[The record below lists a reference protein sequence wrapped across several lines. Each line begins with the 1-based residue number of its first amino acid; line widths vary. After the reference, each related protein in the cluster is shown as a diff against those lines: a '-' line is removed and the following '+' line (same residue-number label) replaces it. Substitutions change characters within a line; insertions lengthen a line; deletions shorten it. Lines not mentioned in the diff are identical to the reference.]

1 MKSKKEKSIKC
12 LEDRLSIGLL
22 DTINAMILG
31 FSVEM
36 QLENTDGI
44 LDFADGHV
52 VHRSRCKSAD
62 SVLMTCYNWIAEEQG
77 FEFVNL

>member
-1 MKSKKEKSIKC
+1 MIRKKNSKRN
-12 LEDRLSIGLL
+12 LEDRLSVSLL
-22 DTINAMILG
+22 DTINAMLLG

-36 QLENTDGI
+36 QLEITDGL
-44 LDFADGHV
+44 LDFTYMHI

-62 SVLMTCYNWIAEEQG
+62 SVLMTCYNCIAEEKG

>member
-1 MKSKKEKSIKC
+1 MIRKKNSKRN

-36 QLENTDGI
+36 QLEITDGL
-44 LDFADGHV
+44 LDFTYMHI

-62 SVLMTCYNWIAEEQG
+62 SVLMTCYSWIAEEQG

>member
-1 MKSKKEKSIKC
+1 MIRKKNSKRN
-12 LEDRLSIGLL
+12 LEDRLSVSLL
-22 DTINAMILG
+22 DTINAMLLG

-36 QLENTDGI
+36 QLEITDGL
-44 LDFADGHV
+44 LDFTYMHI

-77 FEFVNL
+77 FEFVNI

>member
-1 MKSKKEKSIKC
+1 MIRKKNSKRN
-12 LEDRLSIGLL
+12 LEDRLSVSLL
-22 DTINAMILG
+22 DTINAMLLG

-36 QLENTDGI
+36 QLEITDGL
-44 LDFADGHV
+44 LDFTYMHI

-62 SVLMTCYNWIAEEQG
+62 SVLMTCYNWIAEEKG

>member
-1 MKSKKEKSIKC
+1 MIRKKNSKRN
-12 LEDRLSIGLL
+12 LEDRLSVSLL
-22 DTINAMILG
+22 DTINAMLLG

-36 QLENTDGI
+36 QLEITDGL
-44 LDFADGHV
+44 LDFTYMHI

-62 SVLMTCYNWIAEEQG
+62 SVLMTCYSWIAEEQG

>member
-1 MKSKKEKSIKC
+1 MIRKKNSKRN
-12 LEDRLSIGLL
+12 LEDRLSVSLL
-22 DTINAMILG
+22 DTINAMLLG

-36 QLENTDGI
+36 QLEITDGL
-44 LDFADGHV
+44 LDFTYMHI